1 MTRKPKSD
9 YAIQTVT
16 NALRL
21 LDVFRDEGEIGVA
34 ELARRLGL
42 HKNNVFRLL
51 ATMEQLGFIE
61 QSRETERYRLGLACH
76 ALGHAFIRARSLID
90 RARPVLDRLQQETGE
105 TVHLAVRDGFEVV
118 HLEARAP
125 DREIATR
132 TRNGTRAP
140 LHCTALGKVL
150 LGCSS
155 ERLWLQFE
163 EHVGKRGKLPRRTA
177 RTIEDPVKFFEH
189 LRMVGGVGY
198 ALDLGELEDGLG
210 CAAAPVYTGDGELAA
225 AISVS
230 APLFRM
236 GEEVL
241 AGELRCKVVAAAE
254 ELSSALGYTA

>member
-21 LDVFRDEGEIGVA
+21 LEVFRDEDEIGVA

-61 QSRETERYRLGLACH
+61 QSRATERYRLGLACH
-76 ALGHAFIRARSLID
+76 ALGQAFTRGRPLIERARS
-90 RARPVLDRLQQETGE
+90 VLDRLQEETGE

-118 HLEARAP
+118 HLDARASV
-125 DREIATR
+125 REIATR
-132 TRNGTRAP
+132 ARTGSRAP

-150 LGCSS
+150 LGCSP

-163 EHVGKRGKLPRRTA
+163 EHVGRRGKLARRTA

-189 LRMVGGVGY
+189 LRTVGGLGY

-210 CAAAPVYTGDGELAA
+210 CAAAPVHAGDGELVAA
-225 AISVS
+225 LSVS
-230 APLFRM
+230 APLFRI
-236 GEEVL
+236 GEDGL
-241 AGELRCKVVAAAE
+241 AGDLRGKVVAAAE
-254 ELSSALGYTA
+254 ALSTALGYTA